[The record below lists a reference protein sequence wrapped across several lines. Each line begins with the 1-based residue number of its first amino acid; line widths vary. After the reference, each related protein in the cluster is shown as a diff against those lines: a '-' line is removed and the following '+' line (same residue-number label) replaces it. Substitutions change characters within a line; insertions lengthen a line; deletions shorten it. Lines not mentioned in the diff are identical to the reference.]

1 MLRLIRVFLSI
12 VVLLTAQN
20 MMGQASSSKVKTPDF
35 AFPKTVIQQSSNSL
49 SVAMRDGDNEAII
62 RSLLDY
68 ALAENAIGS
77 GSLPDGIK
85 KIDSV
90 MTVSND
96 PVLTGMLS
104 MIEAYIYNN
113 VYTMDSWRY
122 DRRNSPME
130 PLPADY
136 NEWSGEQFRHKIESL
151 IDVALSDSTSLRA
164 VPLREYRTVITQDRQ
179 TEIYYPT
186 LYDFIAC
193 QAVSIFKSWSA
204 NQHFFPLWMARA
216 SANSLN
222 KLTLP
227 SLKRDPRGEK
237 ILAIYASVLSDT
249 KRGSAT
255 DVNTRLERLQ

>member
-20 MMGQASSSKVKTPDF
+20 MMGQASSSKVKIPDF

-104 MIEAYIYNN
+104 MLEAYIYNN

-122 DRRNSPME
+122 DRRNSPM
-130 PLPADY
+130 
-136 NEWSGEQFRHKIESL
+136 
-151 IDVALSDSTSLRA
+151 
-164 VPLREYRTVITQDRQ
+164 
-179 TEIYYPT
+179 
-186 LYDFIAC
+186 
-193 QAVSIFKSWSA
+193 
-204 NQHFFPLWMARA
+204 
-216 SANSLN
+216 
-222 KLTLP
+222 
-227 SLKRDPRGEK
+227 
-237 ILAIYASVLSDT
+237 
-249 KRGSAT
+249 
-255 DVNTRLERLQ
+255 